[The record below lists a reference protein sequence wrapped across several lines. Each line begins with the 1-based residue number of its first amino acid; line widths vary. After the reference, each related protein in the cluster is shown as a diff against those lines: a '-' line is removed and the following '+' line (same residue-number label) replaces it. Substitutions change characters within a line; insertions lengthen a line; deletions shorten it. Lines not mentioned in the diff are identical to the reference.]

1 MPRPLRVNLWPF
13 NLENDVWITCDVGYL
28 CTNFSLP
35 RPLCSRLKWCLHWAC
50 MNVVHARCF
59 KLVEIHIVSTP
70 FKCPCKRFDVL
81 ARRTDVITN
90 MHIPVNR
97 RLWTAIHAT
106 EALRIGHASCA
117 EKYRSHRCLA
127 IITIPTNYFI
137 YPRMIAVPSVTPETY
152 TA

>member
-1 MPRPLRVNLWPF
+1 MFTR
-13 NLENDVWITCDVGYL
+13 
-28 CTNFSLP
+28 
-35 RPLCSRLKWCLHWAC
+35 AC
-50 MNVVHARCF
+50 MHVVQARCF
-59 KLVEIHIVSTP
+59 KTVEIQRACRP
-70 FKCPCKRFDVL
+70 FKCPCKRFDVQ
-81 ARRTDVITN
+81 ARRTAVITN

-117 EKYRSHRCLA
+117 EKYRSHRCPA

-152 TA
+152 TARACLVLHHFVIDVRLLIIFISPIVVVQNQPNKLNKIEILN